1 MEVARLFAGTGSAAA
16 ARGSGRGFTREAAY
30 VLQPGGAGV
39 VSAGAPLTPCNLMGA
54 LGKLCGVGGA
64 SGS

>member
-1 MEVARLFAGTGSAAA
+1 MFAGTGSAAA

-30 VLQPGGAGV
+30 VLRP
-39 VSAGAPLTPCNLMGA
+39 AGAPLTPCNLMGA

-64 SGS
+64 SEG